1 MFKKIKN
8 KGPAISIA
16 LKAFG
21 TIVFILFLAI
31 GVNAQNTKGDKP
43 IPNQRQVRESKFKS
57 VKKKKNIKTRDIS
70 GRRLRTRNQSS
81 ASRAN
86 ASWPQPNPYANRKQT
101 KTERAAKPRGRVFD
115 TPPSD
120 RQQPWR
126 GDISGRKIRVQSQ
139 KSQSARTNVYP
150 QRGPYVNNPSK
161 KPPSKPTIYKRTA
174 SGSRPIRQSPRQ
186 DQRAWKGDIKGGPVG
201 TPSRSG
207 KHKKIFSQKG
217 PFVNHYSKKAN
228 EPQRTYP
235 NQSKIRRAARQAP
248 GKPSR
253 FGSAYPRSATGNFIT
268 RGRKNV
274 YWGKFSKGEKPFTR
288 DITGRPLRLLNFRS
302 APAGLISRDT
312 VKFFGRRPGGDRPFK
327 GGYGGFRSAT
337 KRGQQAWQGDISG
350 RKIRAYTTGRKG
362 ETAGQLIFP
371 RKLSISGAQGGVGK
385 PQRGSGYRSRSGKSR
400 IYGDPLPPRAPG
412 IGANGINYQGR
423 LRRGQMSPGF
433 SRQGVGFAGSLK
445 SRRPDKGGG
454 SVSGKLWN
462 NGQSP
467 IPVRTPRGGAEI
479 GAFQGTFKRGE
490 LSRGFSRQGADYT
503 GSLKTKRPLK
513 GGGSISGKLWNNKE
527 NPIGAKVPPSGAEK
541 INGFPGHYKLFDL
554 APSMV
559 SQGEGF
565 SGNIKT
571 RRPKKGGGSVSGKLW
586 NNKEQPIEVRTP
598 PSEGQAV
605 GYAGKIKLPKW
616 KRSYIQNPNAAD
628 ESIKKQRPD
637 KTTYEVAGLHVK
649 VRQGQYK
656 DKPLAAKGAMPGVAP
671 SKSSVKASE
680 YARGVKMY
688 WQYKHNPNSAS
699 EALKVRAPDKAYA
712 KIGSYQGNI
721 KMRKY
726 NDQHLHPDAQFA
738 HGFRDNVK
746 DERTIFMNF
755 KLFWAKL
762 FKKSDTQPDH
772 LKDKLR
778 KPRYD
783 KGEQG
788 MWYQ

>member
-1 MFKKIKN
+1 MTLP
-8 KGPAISIA
+8 GT
-16 LKAFG
+16 LKAICAG
-21 TIVFILFLAI
+21 AIVLLFSISAH
-31 GVNAQNTKGDKP
+31 AQNTKGDKP
-43 IPNQRQVRESKFKS
+43 IPNQRQVRESKFKTI
-57 VKKKKNIKTRDIS
+57 KKKKNTKTRDIS
-70 GRRLRTRNQSS
+70 GRRLRTHNQSS

-86 ASWPQPNPYANRKQT
+86 ASWPQPNPYANRKKT
-101 KTERAAKPRGRVFD
+101 KTDRAAKPQGRIFD

-120 RQQPWR
+120 RQQPWQ
-126 GDISGRKIRVQSQ
+126 GDISGRKIRIQSK

-161 KPPSKPTIYKRTA
+161 KPPSKPIIYKRTA
-174 SGSRPIRQSPRQ
+174 SGLRPIKQYPRQ
-186 DQRAWKGDIKGGPVG
+186 DQRAWKGNIQGGSVG

-207 KHKKIFSQKG
+207 KYRKFFPQKG
-217 PFVNHYSKKAN
+217 PFVNHYSKRAT
-228 EPQRTYP
+228 ETQRTYP

-253 FGSAYPRSATGNFIT
+253 YGAGYPRSATGNFIT

-302 APAGLISRDT
+302 TPAGLIGRDT

-337 KRGQQAWQGDISG
+337 KTGQQAWTGDISG
-350 RKIRAYTTGRKG
+350 RKIRAYKTRRKG
-362 ETAGQLIFP
+362 EIAGRMVFP
-371 RKLSISGAQGGVGK
+371 RKLSVSGAQGGAGK
-385 PQRGSGYRSRSGKSR
+385 PRKGSGYQSRSGKSK
-400 IYGDPLPPRAPG
+400 IFGDPLPARAPG
-412 IGANGINYQGR
+412 IGAIGINYPGH
-423 LRRGQMSPGF
+423 LKRGQMSPGF
-433 SRQGVGFAGSLK
+433 SRQGTGFAGNLK
-445 SRRPDKGGG
+445 ASRPAKGGG

-462 NGQSP
+462 NRQSP
-467 IPVRTPRGGAEI
+467 IPVRTPRGGSEI
-479 GAFQGTFKRGE
+479 GGFQGTFKRGT
-490 LSRGFSRQGADYT
+490 LSSGFSRQGADYA

-513 GGGSISGKLWNNKE
+513 GGGSVSGKLWNNRE
-527 NPIGAKVPPSGAEK
+527 NPIGARIPPSGAEK
-541 INGFPGHYKLFDL
+541 IGGFPGRYRMFDL

-586 NNKEQPIEVRTP
+586 NNHEQPAAVRTP
-598 PSEGQAV
+598 PSDARDAD
-605 GYAGKIKLPKW
+605 YSGKIKLSKW
-616 KRSYIQNPNAAD
+616 RRNYIQNPNAAD
-628 ESIKKQRPD
+628 ESIKKLRPE
-637 KTTYEVAGLHVK
+637 KAIYQVAGLQVK

-656 DKPLAAKGAMPGVAP
+656 NKPLAAKGSMRGVAP
-671 SKSSVKASE
+671 SKTSVKANE
-680 YARGVKMY
+680 YAGNVKIH

-712 KIGSYQGNI
+712 KIGDYQGNI

-726 NDQHLHPDAQFA
+726 NDHRLHPDAQFA

-755 KLFWAKL
+755 KLLWSKL